1 MLYNQF
7 IQFTP
12 DVSLLTEIA
21 NSIIKSRDELSIKKV
36 NIRNNEGMFVLTE
49 KIFEKAYKR
58 SLFAVI
64 IWGRKI

>member
-12 DVSLLTEIA
+12 DVSLLTGIA
-21 NSIIKSRDELSIKKV
+21 NSIIVKGELSIKKV

-58 SLFAVI
+58 RRWICLQ
-64 IWGRKI
+64 